1 MIWLVVAA
9 AVLVLAFAGAELAC
23 RSRGLHA
30 PLLYE
35 RTGYGYRVKPGQQL
49 RRFGN
54 RLAYNRFGM
63 RSDEIAD
70 VPAPGVVRVL
80 CIGDSVTYGG
90 AQTDQSDTYPER
102 LGDALRGLGFRAEVL
117 NVSAGGWAPAN
128 AAGWLRAHGVY
139 GSAWV
144 VIQLGTHDLFQREA
158 SGDSL
163 GVHPQFPDRPPRLG
177 LEELVVRYLLPRVR
191 ARLGRNAA
199 AEVADPVPTDAD
211 ADAVLADVAGMIDRI
226 VEEGA
231 RPLVMLTEQLPE
243 AEPGDPVTL
252 RAKARLAHLLEAR
265 DVPFYRPAHDMR
277 AAGAGRLFRDAVHPN
292 AAGNH
297 VIAQGLARTLE
308 RHLRADLPAARSA
321 SAG

>member
-1 MIWLVVAA
+1 MIWLVAA
-9 AVLVLAFAGAELAC
+9 ATVLLIAVVGAELFC

-35 RTGYGYRVKPGQQL
+35 RTAYGYRVKPGQQL

-63 RSDEIAD
+63 RSDDIDD
-70 VPAPGVVRVL
+70 VPQPGVVRIL

-90 AQTDQSDTYPER
+90 AQTDQADTYPER
-102 LGDALRGLGFRAEVL
+102 LGEALRATGVRAEVL

-128 AAGWLRAHGVY
+128 AAGWLREHGVF

-144 VIQLGTHDLFQREA
+144 VIQLGTHDLFQRAA

-191 ARLGRNAA
+191 ARLGRGAA
-199 AEVADPVPTDAD
+199 AEATDPVPIDAD
-211 ADAVLADVAGMIDRI
+211 AEAVLEDIVGMIDRI
-226 VEEGA
+226 VAEGA
-231 RPLVMLTEQLPE
+231 RPLVMLTEQMPE
-243 AEPGDPVTL
+243 AEPADPVTL

-265 DVPFYRPAHDMR
+265 DVPLYRPAHDMR
-277 AAGAGRLFRDAVHPN
+277 AAGADRLFRDAVHPN

-297 VIAQGLARTLE
+297 VIARGLARTLE
-308 RHLRADLPAARSA
+308 RRLRAHLPITRTA
-321 SAG
+321 STG